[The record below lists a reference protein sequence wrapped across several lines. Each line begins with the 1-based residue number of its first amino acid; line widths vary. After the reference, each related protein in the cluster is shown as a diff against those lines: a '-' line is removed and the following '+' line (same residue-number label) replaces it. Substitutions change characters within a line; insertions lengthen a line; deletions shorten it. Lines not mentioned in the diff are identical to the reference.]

1 MIMDMQINKEFLR
14 QEREQRGWTQ
24 SHLAE
29 VADLSLR
36 TVQRIEANGI
46 ASKESA
52 MALASVLEQDLGRFL
67 IQKNMEPQAV
77 PKDIKPYGQY
87 FFARLGVLCAGIVA
101 LGWWSIASANPV
113 MINLSVQAESGS
125 SGDMQL
131 SNEMGKQTEILF
143 DKQFRILVTAS
154 REEKYLLVS
163 AEIYDFVEGQYQLI
177 SSPKMLVE
185 DQKTTGLHL
194 DTQSSGRLELG
205 FTADY

>member
-1 MIMDMQINKEFLR
+1 MDMQINKEFLR

-36 TVQRIEANGI
+36 TVQRIEASGI
-46 ASKESA
+46 ASQESA
-52 MALASVLEQDLGRFL
+52 MALASALERDLASFL
-67 IQKNMEPQAV
+67 IQKNIDDHLIEKA
-77 PKDIKPYGQY
+77 KPHSPGCL
-87 FFARLGVLCAGIVA
+87 FAKLGVLFAGIMA

-125 SGDMQL
+125 SGDMEL

-143 DKQFRILVTAS
+143 DKQFRILLTSS
-154 REEKYLLVS
+154 REEKYLLLS

-177 SSPKMLVE
+177 SSPKILVE
-185 DQKTTGLHL
+185 DQKTASIHL
-194 DTQSSGRLELG
+194 DTQASGRLELG
-205 FTADY
+205 FTPDY

>member
-1 MIMDMQINKEFLR
+1 MDMQINKEFLR

-36 TVQRIEANGI
+36 TVQRIEASGI

-52 MALASVLEQDLGRFL
+52 MALASVLEKDLASLL
-67 IQKNMEPQAV
+67 IQKNIDDHLTEKAKSHSPQ
-77 PKDIKPYGQY
+77 YL
-87 FFARLGVLCAGIVA
+87 FAKLGVLFTGIMA

-113 MINLSVQAESGS
+113 MINLSVQAELGN

-143 DKQFRILVTAS
+143 DKQFRVLVTTS
-154 REEKYLLVS
+154 REEKYLLLS

-177 SSPKMLVE
+177 SSPKILIE
-185 DQKTTGLHL
+185 DQKTASIHL
-194 DTQSSGRLELG
+194 DTQASGRLELG
-205 FTADY
+205 FTPDY